1 MNRLALFITT
11 LILMSV
17 FAPGLSVAKTM
28 RFSIE
33 NEKIVNLHV
42 KPEIEEKEYEV
53 DFSLPAGLSLSPYEE
68 KEIINSLFVVNEDIF
83 ATNKTD
89 NLTSVF
95 PSIKITPTQ
104 NYKITYDKDDQ
115 ALVFQPLPL
124 TDSNIISK
132 KENEIKLTIIFFVI
146 ALLYSFL
153 ASNYI
158 SDINFKNKKS
168 FFIFLVLFI
177 SSILYGML
185 FADKIL
191 GVIFCLISSLFIYF
205 FIFITKFI
213 LEKIGLTVFTAS
225 LVVGYSLVTS
235 FFLSVAPLRIIS
247 ISGIAF
253 SQMLI
258 FYFGT
263 LILESTMTYLVSKK
277 SQKNQL
283 ATC

>member
-1 MNRLALFITT
+1 
-11 LILMSV
+11 MSV